1 MQHTVIGLFDT
12 YPQAES
18 ARDTLVQTGF
28 ARDKIELQASPEP
41 TVGSATG
48 EVANAGVL
56 ANLERFFTSLFS
68 TGSRSA
74 DTARYAEAMRRGAV
88 LLCVH
93 AVSESHAELARNTLV
108 RLGATDIGDRLPE
121 MDTEPAG
128 SRDHSILDELGIGAV
143 MPGTPHTSSATSG
156 GVASASGRTGAVGSG
171 AGVGVG
177 AATGVSGVTGATAAS
192 GVTGAASA
200 AGAAGAAGSTGIAG
214 ATGAA
219 SVTGTLPV
227 DTTRPLATP
236 ATDPLAVD
244 PLTVDPLTGLA
255 PLPANT
261 EAESFVPP
269 PKDQRPGIDP
279 LNEPV
284 VDPLIDDVGRSA
296 LAAGAVPGSG
306 AVMQPS
312 EIVSG
317 SAQPTAG
324 LGGQMPN
331 EYLEYEEDFRAHYD
345 DEYASADARYEDYV
359 PAYRYGAEI
368 GRDAR
373 FHDRPWEEIEPEA
386 RRHWEATSPDTTWER
401 FKVAVRH
408 GWERVTGHHH
418 V

>member
-1 MQHTVIGLFDT
+1 MQHTVIGLFDS
-12 YPQAES
+12 YPQAEI

-28 ARDKIELQASPEP
+28 ARDKIELQASGEP

-56 ANLERFFTSLFS
+56 ANLERFFSSLFS

-74 DTARYAEAMRRGAV
+74 ETARYAEAMRRGAV
-88 LLCVH
+88 LVCVH

-143 MPGTPHTSSATSG
+143 MPGTPHTSSATTG
-156 GVASASGRTGAVGSG
+156 GVAPTSGRTGAAGAG
-171 AGVGVG
+171 AGVGAG
-177 AATGVSGVTGATAAS
+177 AAGVTGAAGAT
-192 GVTGAASA
+192 GMTGAASA
-200 AGAAGAAGSTGIAG
+200 ANAAESTGIAG
-214 ATGAA
+214 ATAA
-219 SVTGTLPV
+219 NSVTGTPQAG
-227 DTTRPLATP
+227 TTRPLATP
-236 ATDPLAVD
+236 ASEQLA
-244 PLTVDPLTGLA
+244 TDPLTGVA
-255 PLPANT
+255 PQPANT

-269 PKDQRPGIDP
+269 PKEQRPGSDP

-284 VDPLIDDVGRSA
+284 VDPLVDDVGRSA

-345 DEYASADARYEDYV
+345 DEYAAENARYEDYV